1 MHINSI
7 YHLPSASPPPCPTG
21 CLKFC
26 TLPVLFSPQTGKKQ
40 DGMLAFFR
48 CPCYPL
54 RPLHC
59 LKITEKSVKKWSTI
73 HPKIIKNLDFG
84 GLGGLLEAQ
93 WEAFGGLLVPF
104 GPKRASRAE
113 KVVLGTAPGPPFWT
127 TFGVHFRSRSV
138 QDRFLGCFFDAIFRD
153 PVFHWFLMISGSQN
167 WWFLDVLT

>member
-1 MHINSI
+1 MCINMCVYIYIYTIIYIYSI
-7 YHLPSASPPPCPTG
+7 YIYIYIHLPSASPPPCPTG

-59 LKITEKSVKKWSTI
+59 LKITEKSVKQLSQILILGVW
-73 HPKIIKNLDFG
+73 G
-84 GLGGLLEAQ
+84 GSCWPSGGP
-93 WEAFGGLLVPF
+93 LVPF

-113 KVVLGTAPGPPFWT
+113 KVGSRAPRGLRLGT
-127 TFGVHFRSRSV
+127 TFGVHFRCIGV
-138 QDRFLGCFFDAIFRD
+138 QD
-153 PVFHWFLMISGSQN
+153 
-167 WWFLDVLT
+167 